1 MNPISEGYDI
11 GIKKT
16 ADLNTIETQ
25 SDKKEL
31 RKLLVQLNKEYP
43 EVDFPLAYNPKNG
56 RIKVRIKSF
65 DLDSWKK
72 ENWSSRSAW
81 LTTGMGSIGK
91 KSGTMSAT
99 DWESVIAVCYN
110 MISKRVSLEK
120 AVALAG
126 TDWAEKY
133 NAYVNDG
140 KKIVRN
146 SWNSPKGVMKHYG
159 AGTADITA
167 EWDDHFKRIIGKS
180 ASPLTKTPKTDLYLG
195 QQKISVKK
203 EGGSQ
208 LMSGGSAETVAT
220 LSYVYSQLPSNTK
233 VRGFAGP
240 YKELMAQIEKEFG
253 PIDVGKNKSMTD
265 IKREMRAGR
274 KDSLTR
280 KVTRKLNVHKKMQT
294 AAIDLLSRPIVKE
307 AMVREALTGEGKFG
321 KGSLAAAT
329 HVLVFNPET
338 KKSSYKKINARLVKQ
353 MARSVNFQI
362 NFKKAGG
369 AGAKP
374 YSNFR
379 MGMSEGVLSNIM
391 QKVKSSVSALFAKSY
406 STLSNLQKQL
416 GKISV
421 KSPTVQFKV

>member
-1 MNPISEGYDI
+1 METISEGYDI
-11 GIKKT
+11 GIKKP
-16 ADLNTIETQ
+16 ADLKTIETT
-25 SDKKEL
+25 SDKNEL

-43 EVDFPLAYNPKNG
+43 DIEFPLAFNPKNG
-56 RIKVRIKSF
+56 ALKVRIKSF

-72 ENWSSRSAW
+72 ENWSSKSVM
-81 LTTGMGSIGK
+81 LTTGMGSVGK

-99 DWESVIAVCYN
+99 DWESVIATCYN
-110 MISKRVSLEK
+110 MLSKKVPLKK
-120 AVALAG
+120 AVSLAG
-126 TDWAEKY
+126 TDWADKY
-133 NAYVNDG
+133 NAYVDDG
-140 KKIVRN
+140 KKIVLD
-146 SWNSPKGVMKHYG
+146 SWGSPKGIMKHYG
-159 AGTADITA
+159 AGTADITP

-180 ASPLTKTPKTDLYLG
+180 AGPLTRTPKTDLYIG

-208 LMSGGSAETVAT
+208 LMSGGSPETVAT
-220 LSYVYSQLPSNTK
+220 LSHVYSQLPSSSK
-233 VRGFAGP
+233 VRGFSGP

-253 PIDVGKNKSMTD
+253 SLDVGKNKGMTD
-265 IKREMRAGR
+265 IKREMKAGR

-294 AAIDLLSRPIVKE
+294 AAIDLLSRPNVKE

-321 KGSLAAAT
+321 KSSLASAT
-329 HVLVFNPET
+329 HVFVFNPVT
-338 KKSSYKKINARLVKQ
+338 KRSSYKKINAKLVKQ
-353 MARSVNFQI
+353 MARSVNFQV

-369 AGAKP
+369 PGAKP

-379 MGMSEGVLSNIM
+379 MGMTEGVMTNVM
-391 QKVKSSVSALFAKSY
+391 KRMKSSVSSLFAKSY

-416 GKISV
+416 GKLSV